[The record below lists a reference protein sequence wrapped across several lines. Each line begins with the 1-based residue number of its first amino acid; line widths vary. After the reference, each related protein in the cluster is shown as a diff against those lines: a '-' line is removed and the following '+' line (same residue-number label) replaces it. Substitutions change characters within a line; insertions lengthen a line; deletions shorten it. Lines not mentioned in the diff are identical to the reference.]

1 MKRLLILC
9 VVACLA
15 VPTFAKDEDEDQNKA
30 EDRVKAASTVLE
42 EIESAPDQGIPE
54 EVLGSAECVAVVPT
68 MLKGGFIVGAR
79 FGRGVASCRTP
90 KGWSA
95 PAFFTIKGGSFG
107 LQIGAQAVDLVM
119 LIMNDNGMKNLL
131 SSQFKLGADASVA
144 AGPVGRHAA
153 ADTDWKLKA
162 QVLSYSRA
170 RGLFAGLEL
179 SGAAIGQ
186 DKDATREFYG
196 RMVPF
201 KTSLTGTIDAPPNAY
216 PFLNTLAKWAK
227 TAASEVSQSDVGA
240 SVSPCLCGHDASARA
255 GLRTGTSGTLAPTLA
270 QPLAFDN
277 LCPPCY
283 RHQFPLNASATRVR
297 ACVAVHQNSEP
308 AASSAVAGGRDFSGL
323 DWSTCCMCV
332 CGGSACATW
341 PWPFRKKAAA
351 SMPASCAENL
361 PRSAVSWLRSANFPD
376 TPGKT

>member
-1 MKRLLILC
+1 
-9 VVACLA
+9 
-15 VPTFAKDEDEDQNKA
+15 
-30 EDRVKAASTVLE
+30 
-42 EIESAPDQGIPE
+42 
-54 EVLGSAECVAVVPT
+54 VVPT

-79 FGRGVASCRTP
+79 YGRGVASCRTP

-119 LIMNDNGMKNLL
+119 LIMNQDGMKNLM
-131 SSQFKLGADASVA
+131 SSEFKLGADASVA

-179 SGAAIGQ
+179 SGAAVGQ

-201 KTSLTGTIDAPPNAY
+201 KTSLTGTIDAPPGAY

-227 TAASEVSQSDVGA
+227 V
-240 SVSPCLCGHDASARA
+240 
-255 GLRTGTSGTLAPTLA
+255 
-270 QPLAFDN
+270 
-277 LCPPCY
+277 
-283 RHQFPLNASATRVR
+283 
-297 ACVAVHQNSEP
+297 
-308 AASSAVAGGRDFSGL
+308 
-323 DWSTCCMCV
+323 
-332 CGGSACATW
+332 
-341 PWPFRKKAAA
+341 AAA
-351 SMPASCAENL
+351 S
-361 PRSAVSWLRSANFPD
+361 
-376 TPGKT
+376 K